1 MMIARSTALALAL
14 LLASS
19 LAAASPLRADPAQPY
34 VNRDGSVAI
43 VGNDGLEEVIVRLNA
58 LFTREHPD
66 VRFSLRMEGSSAGMP
81 ALTAGAT
88 AFAPLTRDMWPGDQA
103 AFRQVHGYDATPV
116 RIGYNG
122 HGPRPPAKT
131 PPAVY
136 VHRDNPLAGLSMEQ
150 VGQIFTAG
158 APAGDIALWSQLGLT
173 GGWAPRRIHAYG
185 LRDDGGFATG
195 LRQARFGRRP
205 FAASYEAL
213 ATREDVI
220 RAVAAD
226 RYGIAVLGWVNA
238 AAISDQ
244 VRVLPLAARNGEPY
258 YGPDKATVQAGRYP
272 LAMPVQLY
280 VNRAPGRPLDPLV
293 KAYLQLALSPQ
304 GQAVIA
310 SQQDSEEGYL
320 PLSESDL
327 QAERGRLDA
336 L

>member
-1 MMIARSTALALAL
+1 MTLLNKTALAACCL
-14 LLASS
+14 
-19 LAAASPLRADPAQPY
+19 LAAAVQAAPVAVDPAQTY
-34 VNRDGSVAI
+34 VNRDGTVAI
-43 VGNDGLEEVIVRLNA
+43 VGNDGLEEVITQLNA
-58 LFTREHPD
+58 LFTRQHPQ

-103 AFRQVHGYDATPV
+103 AFRQVFGYDATPV

-136 VHRDNPLAGLSMEQ
+136 VHRDNPLAGLTMEQ
-150 VGQIFTAG
+150 LGQVFTAG
-158 APAGDIALWSQLGLT
+158 APAGDIHLWSQLGAT
-173 GGWAPRRIHAYG
+173 GEWAPRRIHAYG

-195 LRQARFGRRP
+195 LRHARFGKRP
-205 FAASYEAL
+205 FAAQYEAL
-213 ATREDVI
+213 ASREAVI

-238 AAISDQ
+238 APISDQ
-244 VRVLPLAARNGEPY
+244 VRVLPLAAAPGAPY
-258 YGPDKATVQAGRYP
+258 YGPDKATVRAGNYP
-272 LAMPVQLY
+272 LTMPVQLY
-280 VNRAPGRPLDPLV
+280 VNRAPGKALDPLV

-304 GQAVIA
+304 GQAILDA
-310 SQQDSEEGYL
+310 QQDSEEGYL
-320 PLSESDL
+320 PLSETDL
-327 QAERGRLDA
+327 LAERRKLDA

>member
-1 MMIARSTALALAL
+1 MKTSKNLMLAAM
-14 LLASS
+14 LLASCAGAG
-19 LAAASPLRADPAQPY
+19 AAPLRADPAQPY

-43 VGNDGLEEVIVRLNA
+43 VGNDGLEEVIVQLNV
-58 LFTREHPD
+58 LFMKAHPE

-103 AFRQVHGYDATPV
+103 AFRQVFGYDATPV

-150 VGQIFTAG
+150 LGQVFTSG
-158 APAGDIALWSQLGLT
+158 APAGDIRLWSQLGLKD
-173 GGWAPRRIHAYG
+173 GWAPRRIHAYG

-195 LRQARFGRRP
+195 LRHARFGKRP
-205 FAASYEAL
+205 FSVTYEAL
-213 ATREDVI
+213 ATREAVI
-220 RAVAAD
+220 QAVAAD
-226 RYGIAVLGWVNA
+226 RYGIALLGWVNA

-244 VRVLPLAARNGEPY
+244 VRVLPLSASAGAPFH
-258 YGPDKATVQAGRYP
+258 GPDKASVGAGNYP

-280 VNRAPGRPLDPLV
+280 VNRAPGQPLDPLV

-304 GQAVIA
+304 GQAIVQA
-310 SQQDSEEGYL
+310 QQDSEEGYL
-320 PLSESDL
+320 PLGEADL
-327 QAERGRLDA
+327 QAERRKLDA